1 MFNAAALLLYPSTF
15 IISQILPI
23 FFSYH
28 FSSLKKKKK
37 KVIFNTNLASSVVR
51 NLELVWNEIFQSWTM
66 CKKLEFILANVHYY
80 NSWNQNNCLFLYAI
94 AFVKAIDN
102 ESDLKVQ

>member
-37 KVIFNTNLASSVVR
+37 K
-51 NLELVWNEIFQSWTM
+51 
-66 CKKLEFILANVHYY
+66 
-80 NSWNQNNCLFLYAI
+80 
-94 AFVKAIDN
+94 
-102 ESDLKVQ
+102 